1 MGRAS
6 DPRSSMSAGCGRAMK
21 PGRRRVRGSSR
32 GSMDGLC
39 LLAARLEVRS
49 DGLAIAGV
57 RPSRSGVSNGFGAIR
72 QRPGRRAAS
81 RRACGKRPRGA
92 ACLVETVTLQQHR
105 ARPGCPAP
113 SPQLAAYTRRG
124 ESACPRHRHRLI
136 PGFRPGASDR
146 SPRPPNREKIVP
158 EINPLTPF
166 RTALT
171 CGGPAYRFRA
181 EFRPPPA
188 FVAER

>member
-1 MGRAS
+1 
-6 DPRSSMSAGCGRAMK
+6 MSAGCGRAMK

-32 GSMDGLC
+32 RSMDGLC

-92 ACLVETVTLQQHR
+92 ACLVETVKQQSTGR
-105 ARPGCPAP
+105 GPDAPRPPQPLFPKRRTVVPASP
-113 SPQLAAYTRRG
+113 SPGRGREKRRLM
-124 ESACPRHRHRLI
+124 PRI
-136 PGFRPGASDR
+136 RPVISDR
-146 SPRPPNREKIVP
+146 SPRLPIG
-158 EINPLTPF
+158 EINMREINHLMLF

-171 CGGPAYRFRA
+171 CGGRAYRFRA

-188 FVAER
+188 FVPEC